1 MENFHGQGVRSGIRF
16 SLSSSLPLCI
26 WMPPGETPQ
35 PVQNAEYV
43 FVTLD
48 FLVGVLVFASI
59 VGNIG
64 SMITNMNAA
73 RAEFQNRMDA
83 IKQYMEF
90 RYLYCINNLGGWGFW
105 NPCMQLSFLLVL
117 ISYKQICWYICTFE
131 LFKTSTDMRAFWE
144 VTGVGVII
152 HID

>member
-1 MENFHGQGVRSGIRF
+1 M
-16 SLSSSLPLCI
+16 
-26 WMPPGETPQ
+26 
-35 PVQNAEYV
+35 QNAEYI
-43 FVTLD
+43 FVTFD

-90 RYLYCINNLGGWGFW
+90 R
-105 NPCMQLSFLLVL
+105 LV
-117 ISYKQICWYICTFE
+117 
-131 LFKTSTDMRAFWE
+131 
-144 VTGVGVII
+144 
-152 HID
+152 

>member
-1 MENFHGQGVRSGIRF
+1 MSVVQKTNSSNSFTF
-16 SLSSSLPLCI
+16 S
-26 WMPPGETPQ
+26 GETPQ
-35 PVQNAEYV
+35 PVQNIEYI
-43 FVTLD
+43 FVTFD

-90 RYLYCINNLGGWGFW
+90 R
-105 NPCMQLSFLLVL
+105 LV
-117 ISYKQICWYICTFE
+117 
-131 LFKTSTDMRAFWE
+131 
-144 VTGVGVII
+144 
-152 HID
+152 